1 MSEVLTNNAADTLA
15 ARRAEIAATFETLAG
30 ENRHLSLQAALGDR
44 AAARR
49 LTRQQTRANSLA
61 SQLTAL
67 DAALAQAT
75 SNQEAA
81 ASATRAQQR
90 ADQKRHLDSL
100 LQRRRDLSAEIDA
113 ALRCLALQ
121 ITALDAA
128 AAEIG
133 SLGPDQRFAVS
144 AFNPLG
150 REATGGR
157 LAEFMAGIGFDAWLP
172 LSRPEV
178 RPAIADLA
186 AAEQAAQG
194 IFRAGLSE
202 VAP

>member
-1 MSEVLTNNAADTLA
+1 MSEALTKNAADKLV
-15 ARRAEIAATFETLAG
+15 ARRAEIASTLEGLAG
-30 ENRHLSLQAALGDR
+30 DNRNLALQAALGDQ

-49 LTRQQTRANSLA
+49 LTRHQARANSLA

-67 DAALAQAT
+67 DAALAQAA
-75 SNQEAA
+75 SNEEAA
-81 ASATRAQQR
+81 ASASRAQQR

-100 LQRRRDLSAEIDA
+100 LHRRRDLSAEIDA
-113 ALRCLALQ
+113 ALRRLALQ
-121 ITALDAA
+121 IAALDAA
-128 AAEIG
+128 SAEIG
-133 SLGPDQRFAVS
+133 SRGHDQRFAVS

-172 LSRPEV
+172 LSRPEI

-194 IFRAGLSE
+194 IFRAGLGE